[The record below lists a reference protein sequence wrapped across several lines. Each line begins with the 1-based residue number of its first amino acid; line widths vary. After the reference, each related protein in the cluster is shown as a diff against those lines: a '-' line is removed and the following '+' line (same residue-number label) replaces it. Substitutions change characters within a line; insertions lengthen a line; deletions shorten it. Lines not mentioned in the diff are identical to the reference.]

1 MLQMDQLYNL
11 NVKGP
16 FKLIL
21 IDIDGTLTKD
31 SKTIS
36 PKIQK
41 LIKKIQKKIMVS
53 LISSRS
59 RNSAYK
65 FIKQLD
71 LKSYHILENGAVITD
86 QDFKPI
92 YKIFIQRKVLKKL
105 YKLLEGNN
113 LKFNVCINGITE
125 YFEDI
130 KDFNTLPLDRIT
142 RVSIINLR
150 YNQLI
155 NIESQLK
162 AIGEI
167 IYVRVIDKSLT
178 SSWNIDITSYLAS
191 KGKALAFLYNLLKID
206 KSQTIGIGDGYND
219 LPFIKNVNLK
229 IAMGNAVNELKR
241 IADIIVPPVDKDGLA
256 DGLEIINTRLLTKIK
271 DEK

>member
-1 MLQMDQLYNL
+1 MDQLYNL
-11 NVKGP
+11 TVKRP

-36 PKIQK
+36 PKVQA
-41 LIKKIQKKIMVS
+41 LIKQIKKKLMVS

-71 LKSYHILENGAVITD
+71 LKSYHILENGAVIID
-86 QDFKPI
+86 PSFKTVH
-92 YKIFIQRKVLKKL
+92 KIFIQKKTLKKL
-105 YKLLEGNN
+105 YKSLADNN
-113 LKFNVCINGITE
+113 LKFNICIDGITE

-130 KDFNTLPLDRIT
+130 KDFNILPLDKIT

-155 NIESQLK
+155 KVETQLK
-162 AIGEI
+162 AIDKI
-167 IYVRVIDKSLT
+167 NYCRVVDKSITL
-178 SSWNIDITSYLAS
+178 SWNIDITSDLAS
-191 KGKALAFLYNLLKID
+191 KGNALEFLYKLLRINKA
-206 KSQTIGIGDGYND
+206 QTIGIGDGYND
-219 LPFIKNVNLK
+219 LSFIKNVNLK
-229 IAMGNAVNELKR
+229 IAMGNAINELKR

-256 DGLEIINTRLLTKIK
+256 DGLEIINTHLLTKIK

>member
-1 MLQMDQLYNL
+1 MDQLYNL
-11 NVKGP
+11 TVKRP

-36 PKIQK
+36 PRVQA
-41 LIKKIQKKIMVS
+41 LIKQFKKKIMVS

-71 LKSYHILENGAVITD
+71 LKSYHILENGAVIID
-86 QDFKPI
+86 PSFKPVQ
-92 YKIFIQRKVLKKL
+92 KIFIQKKTLKKL

-113 LKFNVCINGITE
+113 LRFNVCIDGITE
-125 YFEDI
+125 YLEDI
-130 KDFNTLPLDRIT
+130 EDFNSLPLNKIT

-150 YNQLI
+150 YDQLI
-155 NIESQLK
+155 NIETQLK

-167 IYVRVIDKSLT
+167 IYFRVIDKSIT
-178 SSWNIDITSYLAS
+178 SSWNIDITSYLVS
-191 KGKALAFLYNLLKID
+191 KGKALKFLYKLLKID
-206 KSQTIGIGDGYND
+206 KSQTIGVGDGYND
-219 LPFIKNVNLK
+219 IPFIKNVNLK

>member
-1 MLQMDQLYNL
+1 MDQPYNL
-11 NVKGP
+11 TVKRP

-21 IDIDGTLTKD
+21 LDIDGTLTKD

-71 LKSYHILENGAVITD
+71 LKSYHILENGAVIID
-86 QDFKPI
+86 QNFKPVH
-92 YKIFIQRKVLKKL
+92 KIFIQKKVLKKL
-105 YKLLEGNN
+105 YKLLEGSN
-113 LKFNVCINGITE
+113 LKFNVCIDGTTE

-130 KDFNTLPLDRIT
+130 QDFNALPLNKIT
-142 RVSIINLR
+142 RISIINLKH
-150 YNQLI
+150 NQLLR
-155 NIESQLK
+155 IETQLK
-162 AIGEI
+162 AIDKI
-167 IYVRVIDKSLT
+167 NYCRVVDKSITL
-178 SSWNIDITSYLAS
+178 SWNIDITSDLAS
-191 KGKALAFLYNLLKID
+191 KGNALEFLYKLLRINKA
-206 KSQTIGIGDGYND
+206 QTIGIGDGYND